1 MVDGVNGD
9 DGDEH
14 HQRQHRKGGSVG
26 GGSRCLTE
34 VRGGSWRLVRVPGG

>member
-1 MVDGVNGD
+1 MMVAENGE
-9 DGDEH
+9 GGEA
-14 HQRQHRKGGSVG
+14 RKKKV